1 MRVADG
7 RIAPVRAWELV
18 ALASLLGVYLVTM
31 ALYGEAGTPAV
42 NLFGAIALGVIML
55 LGAVP
60 PAMREATV
68 IWTPL
73 FWFRIATAAYFSF
86 GNAIV
91 HFVNDESR
99 RMMEAFF
106 QNYESLMG
114 KLNAVITLG
123 ALLTLASAWVLDAV
137 WRRGAP
143 RVDGP
148 PRSRLEV
155 GEPGRLLTV
164 GLGFLAVGGT
174 VKFIFTLPAT
184 LGVISFTLPGALGA
198 LALLADAGVYLL
210 AVWAWR
216 FQPRLLWLP
225 VCLTGLNVALGLL
238 AFSKTEVIASIMVL
252 ALGWLSKGLTWR
264 RMLVTAGVI
273 TVTFA
278 LIVPFVA
285 ASRTEM
291 VRRYQSL
298 QGAGLAERLEIAGF
312 YLQPTSGLD
321 NPQQTGLIRFSYV
334 NGSALALSLQDNGS
348 PGGTL
353 ATLPAVF
360 VPRALWPDK
369 PDMTVIGREFNYLA
383 TGNEESASSP
393 GCFAEAYWDYGWLGL
408 PLLMIPLGLILQA
421 WSLVSLWIIRGEQ
434 WLFFPF
440 CLLGMKVGSSID
452 GFMVPTVFG
461 TAVLALVAFVALRL
475 ALRLNSQILAAGL
488 SGYRAR

>member
-1 MRVADG
+1 MGVADR
-7 RIAPVRAWELV
+7 RIAPVRAWEL
-18 ALASLLGVYLVTM
+18 ASLASLLAAYLVAM
-31 ALYGEAGTPAV
+31 ALYGEAGSPTV
-42 NLFGAIALGVIML
+42 NLLGAIALGVIML
-55 LGAVP
+55 LGAIP

-91 HFVNDESR
+91 HLVNDESR

-106 QNYESLMG
+106 QDYESLLG

-123 ALLTLASAWVLDAV
+123 VLLTLASAWALDAV
-137 WRRGAP
+137 WRRAAP
-143 RVDGP
+143 SGEETA
-148 PRSRLEV
+148 RSRLEISR
-155 GEPGRLLTV
+155 PGQLLAI
-164 GLGFLAVGGT
+164 GMGFLVVGGT
-174 VKFIFTLPAT
+174 VKFLFALPAT
-184 LGVISFTLPGALGA
+184 LGIISFTLPGALGA
-198 LALLADAGVYLL
+198 LALLADAGIYLL

-216 FQPRLLWLP
+216 FQPRALWLP
-225 VCLTGLNVALGLL
+225 VCLTVLNVGLGLL
-238 AFSKTEVIASIMVL
+238 AFSKTEVIASTMVL
-252 ALGWLSKGLTWR
+252 ALAWLSKGLTWR

-298 QGAGLAERLEIAGF
+298 QGAGLAERLEIASY
-312 YLQPTSGLD
+312 YLQPSAGPG
-321 NPQQTGLIRFSYV
+321 NPQQTGLIRFIYV
-334 NGSALALSLQDNGS
+334 NGSALALSLQDNGR

-360 VPRALWPDK
+360 VPRTLWPDK

-421 WSLVSLWIIRGEQ
+421 WSLVSLWIIRGEH

-452 GFMVPTVFG
+452 GFIVPTVFG
-461 TAVLALVAFVALRL
+461 TAVLAVIAFVALRL
-475 ALRLNSQILAAGL
+475 ALRLNTQILDANPR
-488 SGYRAR
+488 GYPAR

>member
-1 MRVADG
+1 MAATDRP
-7 RIAPVRAWELV
+7 IAPVRGWELV
-18 ALASLLGVYLVTM
+18 ALSGLLGVYLVAM
-31 ALYGEAGTPAV
+31 AVSGDEGAAPV
-42 NLFGAIALGVIML
+42 NIGGALALGGIML

-60 PAMREATV
+60 PAMREATA

-91 HFVNDESR
+91 YFVNDESR

-106 QNYESLMG
+106 QDYERLMG
-114 KLNAVITLG
+114 KLNAVTTLG
-123 ALLTLASAWVLDAV
+123 VLLVLASARVLDAV
-137 WRRGAP
+137 WRRGANGLGAP
-143 RVDGP
+143 AS
-148 PRSRLEV
+148 SRLEI
-155 GEPGRLLTV
+155 GDPSRLLAV
-164 GLGFLAVGGT
+164 GLGFLAIGGA
-174 VKFIFTLPAT
+174 VKFLFTLPAT

-216 FQPRLLWLP
+216 FQTRLLWLP
-225 VCLTGLNVALGLL
+225 VCLTAFNVVLGLL

-252 ALGWLSKGLTWR
+252 ALAWLSKGLTWR
-264 RMLVTAGVI
+264 RMLI
-273 TVTFA
+273 TGGIITLTFA

-291 VRRYQSL
+291 IRRYQSL
-298 QGAGLAERLEIAGF
+298 QGADLAERLEIASF
-312 YLQPTSGLD
+312 YFQPTSGLE

-334 NGSALALSLQDNGS
+334 NGSALALALQDNGS

-360 VPRALWPDK
+360 IPRALWPDK

-421 WSLVSLWIIRGEQ
+421 WSLVSLWIIRQER
-434 WLFFPF
+434 WVLFPF

-452 GFMVPTVFG
+452 GFIVPTVFG
-461 TAVLALVAFVALRL
+461 TAVLALVAFGALSAIL
-475 ALRLNSQILAAGL
+475 QLNRQILAAGP
-488 SGYRAR
+488 GAYRAR